1 MAGMLPGVECA
12 RRRRFHQGGSLDP
25 QHWGCHRRTRRSS
38 FCLYQSEYIQ
48 QPQLHSTT
56 RSALQPGRT
65 DQQQQSHDDCKLQ
78 DAAREARE
86 RLDERLRTTSLPS
99 NRRRGSFWCRNSSK
113 QTCDSDPRG
122 GNCQEEVWPS
132 SIRGWF
138 SSAASVNG
146 ARRSAAESIKHD
158 VLKQT
163 SSLGVSKASIDLLH
177 REAFTSANKDSGKYS
192 WKSLNVKN
200 SQQGE
205 CPVCLEPFQMDHVL
219 IHLPCTHKFHSKCLI
234 PWLNS
239 HCHCPCCRTEISI
252 KAP

>member
-1 MAGMLPGVECA
+1 ASRPPFNVWVWSGMFYMLSLRLGKKLTDTGVVGFNGRNA
-12 RRRRFHQGGSLDP
+12 AWSR
-25 QHWGCHRRTRRSS
+25 HWGCHRRTRRSS

-200 SQQGE
+200 SQQG
-205 CPVCLEPFQMDHVL
+205 LRFQ
-219 IHLPCTHKFHSKCLI
+219 
-234 PWLNS
+234 
-239 HCHCPCCRTEISI
+239 
-252 KAP
+252 